1 MNNPKAIADEPKN
14 IALIFAGGVGS
25 RMGADI
31 PKQFLKI
38 NNKPIIAIT
47 TSIFQNDPNISDIYI
62 VMLKDYIDYTQ
73 EIVANYNL
81 SKVRKII
88 PGGTTGQESI
98 FNGLSAIKQDHASE
112 KVIVLIHDG
121 VRPIIEDD
129 LISRCIE
136 SVQQFGTAISGIP
149 AYETQVTT
157 DNNIVT
163 NIIDRKMCWIAR
175 APQCF
180 YLDEI
185 LNAHFKAQENNDNEV
200 IDSCT
205 MIKKYSS
212 KSLHLVQTIPN
223 NIKVTTPIDYILV
236 KSLLSERTNNEN

>member
-1 MNNPKAIADEPKN
+1 MKKTRN

-47 TSIFQNDPNISDIYI
+47 ALIFQDDPNITDIYI
-62 VMLKDYIDYTQ
+62 VMLKDYIGYT
-73 EIVANYNL
+73 ETIVKNHNI
-81 SKVRKII
+81 SKVRKIV
-88 PGGTTGQESI
+88 PGGSTGQESI
-98 FNGLSAIKQDHASE
+98 FNGLSAIKKDYGDE

-121 VRPIIEDD
+121 VRPIIEND
-129 LISRCIE
+129 LIPRCIE

-149 AYETQVTT
+149 AYETQVVA
-157 DNNIVT
+157 DNNIIN

-185 LNAHFKAQENNDNEV
+185 LDAHLKAQKNNDNEV

-205 MIKKYSS
+205 MIKKYSNHPL
-212 KSLHLVQTIPN
+212 KLVQTIPN

-236 KSLLSERTNNEN
+236 KSLFSETIDGENQ

>member
-1 MNNPKAIADEPKN
+1 MNNPEAIADEPKN

-88 PGGTTGQESI
+88 PGGATGQESI

-149 AYETQVTT
+149 A
-157 DNNIVT
+157 
-163 NIIDRKMCWIAR
+163 
-175 APQCF
+175 
-180 YLDEI
+180 
-185 LNAHFKAQENNDNEV
+185 
-200 IDSCT
+200 
-205 MIKKYSS
+205 
-212 KSLHLVQTIPN
+212 
-223 NIKVTTPIDYILV
+223 
-236 KSLLSERTNNEN
+236 

>member
-1 MNNPKAIADEPKN
+1 MKKTRN

-47 TSIFQNDPNISDIYI
+47 ALIFQDDPNITDIYI
-62 VMLKDYIDYTQ
+62 VMLKDYIGYT
-73 EIVANYNL
+73 ETIVKNHNI
-81 SKVRKII
+81 SKVRKIV
-88 PGGTTGQESI
+88 PGGSTGQESI
-98 FNGLSAIKQDHASE
+98 FNGLSAIKKDYGDE

-121 VRPIIEDD
+121 VRPIIEND
-129 LISRCIE
+129 LIPRCIE

-149 AYETQVTT
+149 AYETQVVAN
-157 DNNIVT
+157 NNIIN

-185 LNAHFKAQENNDNEV
+185 LDAHLKAQKNNDNEV

-205 MIKKYSS
+205 MIKKYSNHPL
-212 KSLHLVQTIPN
+212 KLVQTIPN

-236 KSLLSERTNNEN
+236 KSLFSETIDGENQ

>member
-1 MNNPKAIADEPKN
+1 MKKTRN

-47 TSIFQNDPNISDIYI
+47 ALIFQNDPNITDIYI
-62 VMLKDYIDYTQ
+62 VMLKDYIGYTKT
-73 EIVANYNL
+73 IVKNHNI
-81 SKVRKII
+81 SKVREIV
-88 PGGTTGQESI
+88 PGGSTGQESI
-98 FNGLSAIKQDHASE
+98 FNGLSAIKKDYGDE

-121 VRPIIEDD
+121 VRPIIEND
-129 LISRCIE
+129 LIPRCIE

-149 AYETQVTT
+149 AYETQVVA
-157 DNNIVT
+157 DSDIIN

-185 LNAHFKAQENNDNEV
+185 LDAHLKAQKNNDNEV

-205 MIKKYSS
+205 MIKKYSNHPL
-212 KSLHLVQTIPN
+212 KLVQTIPN

-236 KSLLSERTNNEN
+236 KSLFSETIDGENQ